1 MNDLWMPLLVLGTSA
16 WVFFDSSA
24 IDGHRKTTQG
34 ASTMRPASWFA
45 ACLLCWA
52 IFFPAYLWK
61 RRTYRRMI
69 PVAMDELPVV
79 LPEADLITLLG
90 TLADQHSEGHL
101 TTEEFTI
108 QKQALVRRMMD
119 AP

>member
-1 MNDLWMPLLVLGTSA
+1 MGELWMPLLVLGTSA

-24 IDGHRKTTQG
+24 ISRHRKPTQG
-34 ASTMRPASWFA
+34 AFTMRPASWFA

-61 RRTYRRMI
+61 RRGHKRMI
-69 PVAMDELPVV
+69 AMAINEPPVV
-79 LPEADLITLLG
+79 LPEADLITQLS

-101 TTEEFTI
+101 TTEEFTV

-119 AP
+119 AR